1 MRQHNAEARACG
13 KALYQTAPMRQPSE
27 GHIPAVGEEER
38 GEEEEKKVQREKQQ
52 GNLEA
57 AYPSHLVTLDA
68 DERLVKEL
76 ESQEIHF
83 ALCSFGSSSF
93 VWITV
98 KLPEDIVSI

>member
-1 MRQHNAEARACG
+1 MTALTPSIVEELATRFVDITGYSMRHARA
-13 KALYQTAPMRQPSE
+13 L
-27 GHIPAVGEEER
+27 
-38 GEEEEKKVQREKQQ
+38 VQAHQ

-57 AYPSHLVTLDA
+57 ALRAHLATLED

>member
-1 MRQHNAEARACG
+1 M
-13 KALYQTAPMRQPSE
+13 
-27 GHIPAVGEEER
+27 
-38 GEEEEKKVQREKQQ
+38 
-52 GNLEA
+52 
-57 AYPSHLVTLDA
+57 TLDG

>member
-13 KALYQTAPMRQPSE
+13 KALYQTAPTRQPSE
-27 GHIPAVGEEER
+27 HHMPVVGAEEGEEEKEEELQ
-38 GEEEEKKVQREKQQ
+38 GEEQQ

-57 AYPSHLVTLDA
+57 AYPSHLVTLDG

>member
-1 MRQHNAEARACG
+1 MHKE
-13 KALYQTAPMRQPSE
+13 
-27 GHIPAVGEEER
+27 
-38 GEEEEKKVQREKQQ
+38 
-52 GNLEA
+52 
-57 AYPSHLVTLDA
+57 HLVVMLDLHFLSGSIVSGQMLLSI
-68 DERLVKEL
+68 RIVSMLLVKEL